1 MLFTGRFTECHYEG
15 ARRVDIKNLKKNWD
29 EFGTSN
35 PLWAIL
41 TDPIKKGNRWNP
53 DEFFRTGQD
62 EIDQVMRYVEVLGID
77 LKRGKAL
84 DFGCGAGRL
93 TQALIAHFD
102 QAYGVDIAPSMIQL
116 ANQYNRFGERCKY
129 IVNKAPDLSIFE
141 DDSFDFIYSNIVLQH
156 MKQKYSKK
164 YIVEFLR
171 ILSPHGLLIF
181 QQPSREKPREA
192 VKGIRMYMREITR
205 SLFPSVLIDLYRNK
219 VQARQVEG
227 PVMEM
232 YEIRRK
238 NIVALLERHG
248 ATVIDIAD
256 DMHWSKYW
264 ISLRYCV
271 TKKT

>member
-1 MLFTGRFTECHYEG
+1 M
-15 ARRVDIKNLKKNWD
+15 DIKNLKRNWD
-29 EFGTSN
+29 EFGAID

-41 TDPIKKGNRWNP
+41 TDPVKKGNRWNP
-53 DEFFRTGQD
+53 DEFFKTGQD
-62 EIDQVMRYVEVLGID
+62 EIDQVMRYVEVLGVN

-84 DFGCGAGRL
+84 DFGCGVGRL
-93 TQALIAHFD
+93 TQALVAHFD
-102 QAYGVDIAPSMIQL
+102 QAYGVDIAPSMIKL
-116 ANQYNRFGERCKY
+116 ANQFNRFGERCKY
-129 IVNKAPDLSIFE
+129 IINKDPDLSVFE
-141 DDSFDFIYSNIVLQH
+141 DNSFDFIYSNIVLQH

-171 ILSPHGLLIF
+171 ILSPQGLLIF
-181 QQPSREKPREA
+181 QQPSREIPRA
-192 VKGIRMYMREITR
+192 AGKGTGKGMVEIVR
-205 SLFPSVLIDLYRNK
+205 SFVPSGLIDLYRNK

-238 NIVALLERHG
+238 DVVALLERHG
-248 ATVIDIAD
+248 ATLIDIAD
-256 DMHWSKYW
+256 DVHWSKYW

>member
-1 MLFTGRFTECHYEG
+1 
-15 ARRVDIKNLKKNWD
+15 VNINNLKKNWN
-29 EFGTSN
+29 EFGAID

-41 TDPIKKGNRWNP
+41 TDPAKKGNRWKP
-53 DEFFRTGQD
+53 DEFFRAGQD
-62 EIDQVMRYVEVLGID
+62 EIDQVMRYVEVLGIK

-93 TQALIAHFD
+93 TQALVAHFD
-102 QAYGVDIAPSMIQL
+102 QTYGVDIAPSMIQL
-116 ANQYNRFGERCKY
+116 ANRYNRFGEKCKY
-129 IVNKAPDLSIFE
+129 IINKETDLSIFE

-171 ILSPHGLLIF
+171 ILSPQGILIF
-181 QQPSREKPREA
+181 QQPSREKPRTDG
-192 VKGIRMYMREITR
+192 KCTGKSMRERVR
-205 SLFPSVLIDLYRNK
+205 SLFPSEMIDLYRNK
-219 VQARQVEG
+219 VQARQIEG

-238 NIVALLERHG
+238 DVVDILERQG
-248 ATVIDIAD
+248 AKVIDISV
-256 DMHWSKYW
+256 DMNWSKDW

-271 TKKT
+271 TK